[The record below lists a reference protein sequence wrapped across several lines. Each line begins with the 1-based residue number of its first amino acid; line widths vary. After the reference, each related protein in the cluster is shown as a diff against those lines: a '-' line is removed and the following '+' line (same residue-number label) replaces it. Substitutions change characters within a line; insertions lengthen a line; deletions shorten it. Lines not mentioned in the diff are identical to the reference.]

1 MGHWL
6 TTKKKSSDDDSKCDQ
21 KILEQNVHVTLEM
34 TERFDGK
41 VLTSMEHYR
50 ILAVDT
56 KSYNKWLLWDI
67 GKHIWAKSMAR
78 GKRHVLLH
86 MIKFDQ
92 IMGKWQDCDVSKHI
106 KWQKNEGYFGLANA
120 SDSDIDDVMEKLEA
134 NG

>member
-67 GKHIWAKSMAR
+67 GMHIWAKSMAR

-106 KWQKNEGYFGLANA
+106 KWQKNEGYFVLANA